1 MRRTVMYGILII
13 LLFIQIIFFIWY
25 RMKKQREIH
34 ARMNLE
40 VAVSVREYMSV
51 NTGSQADIEQTQENN
66 APAGV
71 EVAENQPD
79 TIEAAEGK

>member
-1 MRRTVMYGILII
+1 
-13 LLFIQIIFFIWY
+13 
-25 RMKKQREIH
+25 
-34 ARMNLE
+34 MNLE

-51 NTGSQADIEQTQENN
+51 NTGSQADIEQTRENN

-71 EVAENQPD
+71 EVAESQPD